1 MDGSGNNL
9 VFRLFA
15 IHQLGLRLMAH
26 RPEHEEAQEGLA
38 LILGNKHLTE
48 EEKEISFLY
57 LSCAPDVLTSQS
69 RHAMI
74 EYAIDPAHG
83 DSVAKKGSA
92 RAIVETSMWEVLKQM
107 GGNRVPRR

>member
-1 MDGSGNNL
+1 MDGNNSNL

-15 IHQLGLRLMAH
+15 IHQLGLRLMAY

-38 LILGNKHLTE
+38 RVLGNDRLTE
-48 EEKEISFLY
+48 EEREISFLY
-57 LSCAPDVLTSQS
+57 LSCAPDVLTSRS

-74 EYAIDPAHG
+74 EYATDPAHG

-92 RAIVETSMWEVLKQM
+92 RAIVEASMWRVLERM
-107 GGNRVPRR
+107 GGNHVSRR